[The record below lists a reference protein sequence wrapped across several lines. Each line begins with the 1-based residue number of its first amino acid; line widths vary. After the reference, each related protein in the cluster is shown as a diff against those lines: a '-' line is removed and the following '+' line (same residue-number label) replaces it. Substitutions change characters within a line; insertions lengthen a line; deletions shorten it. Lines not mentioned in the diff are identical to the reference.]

1 MLVRSLV
8 KRPPV
13 GIDPN
18 ATLREAAAEMGEEEV
33 GCLAI
38 WTESRP
44 RRAAGLVTERDIL
57 AAIADGVNPDVAIV
71 WDHMT
76 DAPFTINP
84 TASVGEA
91 ARTMV
96 EGGFRHLPVEDE
108 GETVAIISFRDLLF
122 AALEES
128 AAQASID
135 WFDYL
140 SRGKDSGAPTHDGG

>member
-1 MLVRSLV
+1 MLVRSLI

-18 ATLREAAAEMGEEEV
+18 ATLREAAIEMGEEEV

-38 WTESRP
+38 WAKSRP
-44 RRAAGLVTERDIL
+44 RRAAGLITERDIL
-57 AAIADGVNPDVAIV
+57 AAIADGANPDEATV

-76 DAPFTINP
+76 DAPHTISP
-84 TASVGEA
+84 TTSVGEA

-96 EGGFRHLPVEDE
+96 EGGFRHLPVEDDV
-108 GETVAIISFRDLLF
+108 ETVAIISFRDLLF

-128 AAQASID
+128 ASEARID
-135 WFDYL
+135 WFKYL
-140 SRGKDSGAPTHDGG
+140 SKGRDTGAPIHDGG